1 MITNRLITSRRITE
15 VNKLLFMLLFV
26 LSIQFS
32 WGQTQ
37 NIGEFPGMNGGFET
51 AVPGVLGGSNVVTG
65 TQFTDWKYSTSA
77 ISTVGINSTI
87 TRSGAKSIDWASTS
101 TSSTLITPTAPST
114 AIAASTSYVIQYFW
128 FKNNTGT
135 ARKISAAITADA
147 TAQLPG
153 TVLTATVLG
162 TAAASTSWTKE
173 TTIVTSGIGTAIPR
187 YGFAQFRPSG
197 GSFSSLLIDDF
208 VIYAGTTADIIAPS
222 PATSPSTDVVSGTSL
237 NVNWTGSQFA
247 GDSGGYVIVRSTSP
261 TVVTLNPN
269 GIYGVGNASAT
280 GGGTVVAIVPG
291 VNGANTFT
299 DTGLTSGVTYYY
311 SIFAADKAFNYST
324 AVTCVGTPIS
334 GSISPLLT
342 ADTTLNN
349 VDNNLDITFPDDP
362 LWRGAITAVKIG
374 GIALIPNT
382 DYVIT
387 AGNLQLKPAGLNI
400 LLTTAGSKAV
410 TVEATGYA
418 IASVTQLINPGAP
431 ISPNS
436 TATISAFLTPGNS
449 QTITIIARDRY
460 NNVVPGY
467 TFLYDVTISNTTNT
481 NAESYVIDGVTYLAS
496 QNNASVSTTTNLSG
510 VSTITVTLS
519 SPIDQNDG
527 LSIQVQLADGVTNVG
542 SAFSYFELPP
552 QTITFG
558 SLPSVSYGDP
568 SFTLTASASS
578 GLPVTYSSSNTAVA
592 TVSGSTI
599 TILTPGTTIITAIQA
614 GNSSYSAATTTQV
627 LIVTPKALTI
637 ASAVASNKVFN
648 GNTAAVITGTL
659 SGVINSDVVTF
670 TGTGTFASSNVG
682 TGIAVT
688 ASCTLGG
695 ANAAYYT
702 LIQPTGLSA
711 DITKANQTITF
722 IGPLLNYVGFAD
734 FTPPVSSPT
743 SGTSPI
749 SLTSSD
755 LNVATIIGNQIRY
768 VGPGV
773 TTITA
778 SQAASS
784 NYNAASTSRTL
795 TVIAMPIAAW
805 NFWTS
810 GSTTQTNVSAYL
822 YDAGLDATTN
832 NTGLPATN
840 SATALPPRSITRG
853 AGVPA
858 SGGTSTVRST
868 GFLTTAP
875 SAPTVNA
882 ANTRYFQVTLQA
894 GAPGK
899 TVSLSTI
906 DAFFYDSGNGFNAA
920 PGAIS
925 QFGYSLDGGIT
936 VVPIASP
943 VQSTVLRMGQID
955 VSGIADLQDVP
966 FGTTITL
973 RYYASGYAAQGWGFG
988 SPNPGA
994 TAGIAATDGLV
1005 LGGDVSDSTT
1015 WTTGLVWT
1023 NGVPTATKNA
1033 IILGAFD
1040 TSISTGG
1047 GFTAKKLT
1055 INPGGSL
1062 LIKSGTTV
1070 TVQNQVVNNAGVNAL
1085 IIEDTGSLVQVN
1097 EATPARNS
1105 GVIKYNRQTTP
1116 ISNFDYTYWSSPVSG
1131 FTLGGV
1137 SPNTLSDKY
1146 FSFDSA
1152 IQNWRQETSA
1162 TVMLPGVGYIIRGP
1176 QLSAYMAP
1184 NPPSTYLATFTGVPN
1199 NGRQQITGLVAN
1211 KLYLI
1216 GNPYPSALDAD
1227 SFIDGNQNVLN
1238 GTLYFWTHNS
1248 PIANNVYAQNDYASY
1263 NRTGAVSTAAAA
1275 LNPGVNSS
1283 APTGKIGSGQG
1294 FFASSKNPSL
1304 TNGDTSID
1312 FYNSMRVGVGGITG
1326 NNAQFFRLN
1335 QANQTIEKNRF
1346 WLNVANS
1353 QGAFKQLLVGY
1364 LTEATNDIDDLF
1376 DGESLDANQ
1385 YLDFYTINQNK
1396 NLVIQGRALPFDVND
1411 EVAVGFRTTLSGSFT
1426 ISLENGDG
1434 LFTNQNIF
1442 IEDLLTNTITN
1453 LKNSNYTFTTVP
1465 GTFNDRFV
1473 LRYLSNSTG
1482 LNTDTFDINSVLVY
1496 QNNASVFISS
1506 GIELLDNIKVYD
1518 LQGRLIAE
1526 QMNVNATATSIKN
1539 VQPTN
1544 QILIVKITTQKN
1556 NVVTKKL
1563 IN

>member
-1 MITNRLITSRRITE
+1 MILKKMHRLKMTKKIKQQL
-15 VNKLLFMLLFV
+15 VLCLFL
-26 LSIQFS
+26 LSIQNS
-32 WGQTQ
+32 WGQLTQ
-37 NIGEFPGMNGGFET
+37 NIGSYPATQGGYENQNIGNGPSALST
-51 AVPGVLGGSNVVTG
+51 TLWSAKGSG
-65 TQFTDWKYSTSA
+65 AA
-77 ISTVGINSTI
+77 IFNINSTSPR
-87 TRSGAKSIDWASTS
+87 TGSKSATMPAGLATSKYMVCPTGLTIPVSTAHTIQFYYRTAAATTTS
-101 TSSTLITPTAPST
+101 TSYLFASVPTSATPMPANGQIALTGTSGLWTKQTVTYTTNST
-114 AIAASTSYVIQYFW
+114 ATDGTGYVGIKIA
-128 FKNNTGT
+128 GT
-135 ARKISAAITADA
+135 
-147 TAQLPG
+147 
-153 TVLTATVLG
+153 
-162 TAAASTSWTKE
+162 
-173 TTIVTSGIGTAIPR
+173 TTTLAVD
-187 YGFAQFRPSG
+187 F
-197 GSFSSLLIDDF
+197 DDF
-208 VIYAGTTADIIAPS
+208 VYYPGAADVTAPS
-222 PATSPSTDVVSGTSL
+222 PASSPSTDVVSGTSL
-237 NVNWTGSQFA
+237 NVNWTGTQFA
-247 GDSGGYVIVRSTSP
+247 GDNGGYVIVRSTSA
-261 TVVTLNPN
+261 TAVTLNPN
-269 GIYGVGNASAT
+269 GVYGVGNASAT

-311 SIFAADKAFNYST
+311 SIFATDKAFNYAT
-324 AVTCVGTPIS
+324 AVTCIGTPIS
-334 GSISPLLT
+334 GLTPPLLT

-349 VDNNLDITFPDDP
+349 VDNNIDITFTDDSV
-362 LWRGAITAVKIG
+362 WRGLITAVKIG
-374 GIALIPNT
+374 GTALIPNT

-418 IASVTQLINPGAP
+418 TAAVTQLINPGAP
-431 ISPNS
+431 TAANS
-436 TATISAFLTPGNS
+436 SATLSALLAPGAS
-449 QTITIIARDRY
+449 QTITVIARDQY
-460 NNVVPGY
+460 NNLVSGY
-467 TFLYDVTISNTTNT
+467 NFLYDVSITNSTSTTAETYTVDGISYTTT
-481 NAESYVIDGVTYLAS
+481 
-496 QNNASVSTTTNLSG
+496 QNNAVVTAPTNASG
-510 VSTITVTLS
+510 VSIISVVIPATV
-519 SPIDQNDG
+519 DQSDG
-527 LSIQVQLADGVTNVG
+527 ISIQMQLADGVTNVG
-542 SAFSYFELPP
+542 SPFMYFELPQ

-558 SLPSVSYGDP
+558 SIPSVAYGDP
-568 SFTLTASASS
+568 SFTLTATASS
-578 GLPVTYSSSNTAVA
+578 GLAVTYTSSNTAVA

-599 TILTPGTTIITAIQA
+599 TILTPGSTVITAIQS
-614 GNSSYSAATTTQV
+614 GSLSYAAATASQTLT
-627 LIVTPKALTI
+627 VTPKPITI
-637 ASAVASNKVFN
+637 ASAAASNKVYN

-659 SGVINSDVVTF
+659 SGIINSDVVTF

-695 ANAAYYT
+695 ANASYYT

-749 SLTSSD
+749 TLTSSD
-755 LNVATIIGNQIRY
+755 LNVATIIGNQIHY
-768 VGPGV
+768 IGPGV

-778 SQAASS
+778 SQAASL
-784 NYNAASTSRTL
+784 NYNAATVTRTL

-805 NFWTS
+805 NFWTA
-810 GSTTQTNVSAYL
+810 GSTTQTNVQAYL
-822 YDAGLDATTN
+822 YDAGLDSTTN

-840 SATALPPRSITRG
+840 TANSLPPKNITRG
-853 AGVPA
+853 AGVTA

-875 SAPTVNA
+875 AAPTVDA
-882 ANTRYFQVTLQA
+882 ANTKYFQVTLQA

-925 QFGYSLDGGIT
+925 QFGYSLDGGLT
-936 VVPIASP
+936 VVPIGSP
-943 VQSTVLRMGQID
+943 VQSTALRMGQID
-955 VSGIADLQDVP
+955 VSGIAALQDVP

-994 TAGIAATDGLV
+994 AAGIAATDGLV

-1040 TSISTGG
+1040 TLISTGG

-1062 LIKSGTTV
+1062 LIKSGTAV
-1070 TVQNQVVNNAGVNAL
+1070 TVQNQLVNNAGVNAL
-1085 IIEDTGSLVQVN
+1085 IIEDTGSLIQVN
-1097 EATPARNS
+1097 DATPARNS
-1105 GVIKYNRQTTP
+1105 GSIKYNRQTTP
-1116 ISNFDYTYWSSPVSG
+1116 ISNFDYTYWSSPVAG

-1146 FSFDSA
+1146 FSFDSTL
-1152 IQNWRQETSA
+1152 QNWSQETSA
-1162 TVMLPGVGYIIRGP
+1162 TVMSPGVGYIIRGP
-1176 QLSAYMAP
+1176 QLSTYMAP
-1184 NPPSTYLATFTGVPN
+1184 NPPSPYLATFTGVPN
-1199 NGRQQITGLVAN
+1199 NGRQKVSGLVAN

-1227 SFIDGNQNVLN
+1227 AFIDGNQDVLN
-1238 GTLYFWTHNS
+1238 GTLYFWTHNT
-1248 PIANNVYAQNDYASY
+1248 PIANYIYTQNDYASY
-1263 NRTGAVSTAAAA
+1263 NRTGGVNTATAA
-1275 LNPGVNSS
+1275 LNPGISS
-1283 APTGKIGSGQG
+1283 LAPSGKIASGQG
-1294 FFASSKNPSL
+1294 FFVNSKNPSL
-1304 TNGDTSID
+1304 TNGDTTID
-1312 FYNSMRVGVGGITG
+1312 FSNSMRVGVGGITG

-1335 QANQTIEKNRF
+1335 QAIQTNQKNRF
-1346 WLNVANS
+1346 WLNLTNS

-1364 LTEATNDIDDLF
+1364 LNGATNDIDNVY

-1411 EVAVGFRTTLSGSFT
+1411 QIPVGFRTTLSGSFT
-1426 ISLENGDG
+1426 ISLENRDG
-1434 LFTNQNIF
+1434 LFTDHNIF
-1442 IEDLLTNTITN
+1442 IEDMLTNTVTN
-1453 LKNSNYTFTTVP
+1453 LINGNYTFTTLP
-1465 GTFNDRFV
+1465 GTYNDRFV

-1482 LNTDTFDINSVLVY
+1482 LNTDTFDVNSVLVY
-1496 QNNASVFISS
+1496 QNNASIFISS
-1506 GIELLDNIKVYD
+1506 GVELLDNIKVYD

-1526 QMNVNATATSIKN
+1526 QMNVNANAASIKN
-1539 VQPTN
+1539 LKSTN
-1544 QILIVKITTQKN
+1544 QILIVKITTQNK

>member
-1 MITNRLITSRRITE
+1 MITNRLITSRRIRE

-26 LSIQFS
+26 LFIQTS

-65 TQFTDWKYSTSA
+65 TQFTDWKYSTAA

-114 AIAASTSYVIQYFW
+114 AIASSTSYVIQYFW
-128 FKNNTGT
+128 YKNNTGT

-162 TAAASTSWTKE
+162 TAAASTSWSKE
-173 TTIVTSGIGTAIPR
+173 TTIVTSGIGTAVPR

-222 PATSPSTDVVSGTSL
+222 PATSPSTNVVSGTSL
-237 NVNWTGSQFA
+237 NVNWTGTQFA
-247 GDSGGYVIVRSTSP
+247 GDNGGYVVVRSTSP
-261 TVVTLNPN
+261 TAITLNQN
-269 GIYGVGNASAT
+269 GIYGVGNTSAT
-280 GGGTVVAIVPG
+280 GGGTIVAIVPG
-291 VNGANTFT
+291 VTGLNTFT

-324 AVTCVGTPIS
+324 AVTCIGTPIS
-334 GSISPLLT
+334 GLT
-342 ADTTLNN
+342 PPVLIADTTLNN
-349 VDNNLDITFPDDP
+349 VDNNIDITFTDDSV
-362 LWRGAITAVKIG
+362 WRAAITAVKIG
-374 GIALIPNT
+374 GTPLIPNT

-387 AGNLQLKPAGLNI
+387 AGNLQLKPAGLNV

-410 TVEATGYA
+410 TVDATGYA
-418 IASVTQLINPGAP
+418 TAAVTQLINPGAP
-431 ISPNS
+431 TSSNS
-436 TATISAFLTPGNS
+436 TATISAFLTPGTT
-449 QTITIIARDRY
+449 QTITIIARDQY
-460 NNVVPGY
+460 NNLVSGY
-467 TFLYDVTISNTTNT
+467 NFVYDLTIANTTST
-481 NAESYVIDGVTYLAS
+481 TAESYIIDGITYSSTTA
-496 QNNASVSTTTNLSG
+496 NAIVSTATNGSG
-510 VSTITVTLS
+510 VTTITATLPS
-519 SPIDQNDG
+519 TIDQNDG
-527 LSIQVQLADGVTNVG
+527 LSIQLQLADGLSNVG
-542 SAFSYFELPP
+542 SPFVYYQLPS
-552 QTITFG
+552 QTITFAT
-558 SLPSVSYGDP
+558 LPSVAYGDP
-568 SFTLTASASS
+568 SFTLTATASS
-578 GLPVTYSSSNTAVA
+578 GLAITYSSSNTAVA
-592 TVSGSTI
+592 TVTGNTVN
-599 TILTPGTTIITAIQA
+599 ILTPGTTTITAIQS
-614 GNSSYSAATTTQV
+614 GNSSFAATTTTQV
-627 LIVTPKALTI
+627 LTVTPKSITI

-670 TGTGTFASSNVG
+670 TGTGAFATSNVG

-702 LIQPTGLSA
+702 LVQPTGLFA
-711 DITKANQTITF
+711 DITKANQVINF
-722 IGPLLNYVGFAD
+722 IGPLLNYIGFAD
-734 FTPPVSSPT
+734 FAPPASSAT
-743 SGTSPI
+743 SALSPI
-749 SLTSSD
+749 TFSSSD
-755 LNVATIIGNQIRY
+755 PNVATIVGNQVRY
-768 VGPGV
+768 VGPGI

-778 SQAASS
+778 SQAASP
-784 NYNAASTSRTL
+784 NYNAASLSRTL
-795 TVIAMPIAAW
+795 TVMAMPIAAW
-805 NFWTS
+805 NFWTT
-810 GSTTQTNVSAYL
+810 GSSTQTNVAAYL
-822 YDAGLDATTN
+822 YDTGLDSTTN

-840 SATALPPRSITRG
+840 SATSLPPRNITRG
-853 AGVPA
+853 AGVTA

-868 GFLTTAP
+868 GFPTTAP
-875 SAPTVNA
+875 TPPTVDA
-882 ANTRYFQVTLQA
+882 ANTRYFQVTLRA

-906 DAFFYDSGNGFNAA
+906 DAFFYDAGNGFNAA

-936 VVPIASP
+936 MVPIANP
-943 VQSTVLRMGQID
+943 VQSTALRMGQID
-955 VSGIADLQDVP
+955 VSTIAALQDVP

-1023 NGVPTATKNA
+1023 NGIPTATKNA

-1040 TSISTGG
+1040 TSVSTGG
-1047 GFTAKKLT
+1047 GFTAKKIT

-1062 LIKSGTTV
+1062 LIKAGTSI
-1070 TVQNQVVNNAGVNAL
+1070 TVQNQVINNAGVDAL
-1085 IIEDTGSLVQVN
+1085 TIENTGSLIQVN
-1097 EATPARNS
+1097 DATPGRNI
-1105 GVIKYNRQTTP
+1105 GTIKYSRQTTP

-1146 FSFDSA
+1146 FSYNST
-1152 IQNWRQETSA
+1152 IQNWSQETSA
-1162 TVMLPGVGYIIRGP
+1162 TVMTPGVGYIIRGP
-1176 QLSAYMAP
+1176 QLSTYMAP
-1184 NPPSTYLATFTGVPN
+1184 NPPAPYLATFSGVPN

-1227 SFIDGNQNVLN
+1227 AFINGNLNVLN
-1238 GTLYFWTHNS
+1238 GTLYFWTHNT
-1248 PIANNVYAQNDYASY
+1248 PIDNFIYAQNDYASY
-1263 NRTGAVSTAAAA
+1263 NLTGSVATASAA
-1275 LNPGVNSS
+1275 LNPGVSS
-1283 APTGKIGSGQG
+1283 LAPTGKIGSCQG
-1294 FFASSKNPSL
+1294 FFANSKDPGL
-1304 TNGDTSID
+1304 TNGFTAIN
-1312 FYNSMRVGVGGITG
+1312 FYNTMRVGFGGITG
-1326 NNAQFFRLN
+1326 NNSQFFRSAQIINTN
-1335 QANQTIEKNRF
+1335 QKNRI
-1346 WLNVANS
+1346 WLNMSNA

-1364 LTEATNDIDDLF
+1364 LDEATNAIDSRF
-1376 DGESLDANQ
+1376 DGESLNANQ
-1385 YLDFYTINQNK
+1385 YIDFYSINQDK
-1396 NLVIQGRALPFDVND
+1396 NLVIQGRALPFDIND
-1411 EVAVGFRTTLSGSFT
+1411 QVRIGFSAGVPGIYTLS
-1426 ISLENGDG
+1426 IENTDG
-1434 LFTNQNIF
+1434 IFDNQSIF

-1453 LKNSNYTFTTVP
+1453 LKNENYTFSTAV

-1473 LRYLSNSTG
+1473 LKYITNSA
-1482 LNTDTFDINSVLVY
+1482 LQSDTFDANRVLVY
-1496 QNNASVFISS
+1496 KNSETIYVNAGAEV
-1506 GIELLDNIKVYD
+1506 LDNIKVYD
-1518 LQGRLIAE
+1518 LQGRLINE
-1526 QMNVNATATSIKN
+1526 QKNVNATSATIK
-1539 VQPTN
+1539 TTLASN
-1544 QILIVKITTQKN
+1544 QILLVKITTQKQ
-1556 NVVTKKL
+1556 VVLTRKVF
-1563 IN
+1563 